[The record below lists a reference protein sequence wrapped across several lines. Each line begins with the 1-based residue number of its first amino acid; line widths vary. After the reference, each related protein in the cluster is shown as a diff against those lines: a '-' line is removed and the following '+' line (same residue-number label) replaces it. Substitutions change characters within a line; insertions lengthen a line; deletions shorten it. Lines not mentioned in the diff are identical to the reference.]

1 MRRWIGWIAQRVQA
15 ARAAFARTGLGE
27 LLSRVTRDITED
39 IVPRPRLLRDEEIQI
54 EIRQAWYRHVIPD
67 GILRN
72 WFIILATVVMFGMVL
87 GYVMYQLN
95 GLLIA
100 GGIVFLLFL
109 SLVTWAAG
117 ERLRYRQWLLLV
129 TNRRTI
135 VYMPIPKS
143 RFLVDNVRLQA
154 GKIQVVDVNLSSNQW
169 WRMWQLFTGARD
181 LVMSISGY
189 EFKPDAAEVKGG
201 LVIPDVMP
209 EDVSKLEEI
218 VFPLKK

>member
-1 MRRWIGWIAQRVQA
+1 
-15 ARAAFARTGLGE
+15 
-27 LLSRVTRDITED
+27 LLV
-39 IVPRPRLLRDEEIQI
+39 
-54 EIRQAWYRHVIPD
+54 
-67 GILRN
+67 
-72 WFIILATVVMFGMVL
+72 
-87 GYVMYQLN
+87 
-95 GLLIA
+95 A

-109 SLVTWAAG
+109 VLVTQAAE
-117 ERLRYRQWLLLV
+117 ERLRYTQWLLLV

-154 GKIQVVDVNLSSNQW
+154 GKIQVVDVNLSPNQW
-169 WRMWQLFTGARD
+169 WRIWQLFTGARD
-181 LVMSISGY
+181 LVISISGY